1 MKKNKYLILNADDF
15 GYNEEQT
22 KAIREVY
29 KAGLITSTSF
39 MAVADSASEAATL
52 AAKENIT
59 VGIHLTVNSD
69 NAEHRWQ
76 SVSGAK
82 SLSDGAGLYPN
93 QSGIALHARH
103 RDIAAEL
110 EAQYDFAVK
119 NGCAVDHADNH
130 CATLYGINGRRFYR
144 DAYAFCSR
152 HNLPY
157 RFPKTPYFLERQ
169 LGRRLPRAVLAFQ
182 KHLVRLGEKQGV
194 KMPDDVVSNP
204 YTLEKIGN
212 YEDLRRYYLDAVEN
226 CIDGVTEMF
235 LHPAYPADNGER
247 EWQKRV
253 WEFELLK
260 SGDILEKAEEKGIQ
274 VVSWRIFENL

>member
-22 KAIREVY
+22 KAIRELY
-29 KAGLITSTSF
+29 KNGLITSTSL
-39 MAVADSASEAATL
+39 MAVADSANAAADLAAT
-52 AAKENIT
+52 ENIT

-93 QSGIALHARH
+93 QSGLALHAKH

-169 LGRRLPRAVLAFQ
+169 LGRTLPRAVLAFQ
-182 KHLVRLGEKQGV
+182 QHLVSLGEKQGV

-204 YTLEKIGN
+204 YSTERIKN
-212 YEDLRRYYLDAVEN
+212 YENLRRYYLDAVVN

-235 LHPAYPADNGER
+235 LHPAYPVENGEH

-253 WEFELLK
+253 WELQLLQ
-260 SGDILEKAEEKGIQ
+260 SGDLLQKAKDKGIT
-274 VVSWRIFENL
+274 VVSWRIFQEL

>member
-1 MKKNKYLILNADDF
+1 MNKNKYLIINADDF

-22 KAIREVY
+22 KAISELY
-29 KAGLITSTSF
+29 KNGLITSTSF

-52 AAKENIT
+52 AAAENIT

-69 NAEHRWQ
+69 NAAHRWQ

-82 SLSDGAGLYPN
+82 SLSDGTGLYPN
-93 QSGIALHARH
+93 QSGLSMHATH

-169 LGRRLPRAVLAFQ
+169 LGRKLPRAVLAFQ

-204 YTLEKIGN
+204 YSVEKIGD
-212 YEDLRRYYLDAVEN
+212 YEALRRYYLDAVEN

-235 LHPAYPADNGER
+235 LHPAYPLENGER

-260 SGDILEKAEEKGIQ
+260 SGYLLEKAKEKDLQ

>member
-82 SLSDGAGLYPN
+82 SLSDDKGLYKS
-93 QSGIALHARH
+93 QKDIALHARH

-169 LGRRLPRAVLAFQ
+169 LGRKLPRAILAFQ
-182 KHLVRLGEKQGV
+182 KHLVLLGEKQGV

-204 YTLEKIGN
+204 YSVEKIGD
-212 YEDLRRYYLDAVEN
+212 YEGLRRYYLDAVEN

-235 LHPAYPADNGER
+235 LHPAYPTENHDR

-260 SGDILEKAEEKGIQ
+260 SGDLLEKAEKKGIQ
-274 VVSWRIFENL
+274 VVSWRIFASL

>member
-1 MKKNKYLILNADDF
+1 MNKNKYLILNADDF
-15 GYNEEQT
+15 GYNDEQT
-22 KAIREVY
+22 KAICELY
-29 KAGLITSTSF
+29 KAGLITSTSL

-69 NAEHRWQ
+69 NADHRWQ
-76 SVSGAK
+76 SVSGAQ

-93 QSGIALHARH
+93 QAGLSVHARH

-119 NGCAVDHADNH
+119 HGCAVDHADNH

-169 LGRRLPRAVLAFQ
+169 LGRKLPRAVLAFQ
-182 KHLVRLGEKQGV
+182 QHLVRLGEKQGV

-204 YTLEKIGN
+204 YSVEKIGD
-212 YEDLRRYYLDAVEN
+212 YEALRRYYLDAVEN
-226 CIDGVTEMF
+226 AIDGVTEMF

-253 WEFELLK
+253 WELQLLQ
-260 SGDILEKAEEKGIQ
+260 SGDILQKAEEKGIQ
-274 VVSWRIFENL
+274 LVSWRIFENL